1 MQITEKQ
8 KYQLKKFI
16 KELEKHRG
24 RHTELVSVYIPKDY
38 DIIKIINHLE
48 QEKGTAT
55 NIKSTATRK
64 NVIDALERMTQHLRL
79 YKRTPENGLAVF
91 SGNVAKREGQQDFQ
105 VWSIEP
111 PLPLNTR
118 IYRCDKEFV
127 LELLR
132 DMLQIK
138 EVYGLVIVDRRDAN
152 IAYLKGKTIIPLLK
166 THSEV
171 PGKTRAGGQCHVFGT
186 LVQFTSGS
194 ILKIENCHNPH
205 IVKSMIMNNLSIK
218 DSAITDK
225 WTTEKQEVYKII
237 TKNPRVVVES
247 SKDHLFFIA
256 TNEGV
261 IEKPADKLKGGDY
274 LIMPEK
280 MEIKGKVQNLNPL
293 KYYNSFKINEQG
305 KILFKQ
311 KRLKK
316 KLHQRQLAKKLG
328 ITQTA
333 VSVIELGKRNVN
345 RGLLKKLCNFF
356 SIKFEEFLDDYCNPY
371 LYRNVEL
378 PGKIDENFAQF
389 LGYYIGDGSIENGRI
404 TFFKQNTEVVLD
416 YKKKFDDFFK
426 INSSY
431 KFRENKNYYQLRFT
445 SRPLVRLIKEEFPE
459 IKKAKNSEIPKKILE
474 SPNGV
479 VASFLKGIYDAEG
492 YVAKARGVAIGI
504 NNKLLAQQ
512 IQLLLLRFSIISSL
526 HEYDNRANRYSNNPR
541 YTVDTTE
548 GKSLELFRNRINF
561 TSKEKSNKLVSLIN
575 KKSITSYVRQIIIPG
590 SKIRSIIEKAGNN
603 LELFPKVNSFFRNER
618 MMSKDV
624 FKNSILAYIKDKK
637 LYSELKK
644 IYDYPILP
652 VKISKIEVS
661 KKPTKMVDISVKG
674 QNFIANGIFV
684 HNSAARFERIREGA
698 KKDHFKKVA
707 EYMKEQFLKNKNLKG
722 IIVGGPGP
730 TKYDFIDSG
739 QITTE
744 VKKKIIAIKDLSYTG
759 DFGLN
764 ELVEKSQDVLAK
776 EGIIAE
782 KKLVDRFLELLSTK
796 PGMVSYG
803 VEEVMKNLKLG
814 AVDTLLL
821 SEKLDDK
828 KLEEF
833 ENEAKKVG
841 TDVNIISTETPE
853 GIQVRDMGKVV
864 GILRYEVSS

>member
-274 LIMPEK
+274 FIMPEK
-280 MEIKGKVQNLNPL
+280 NEIKGKVQNLNPL

-371 LYRNVEL
+371 LYSNVEL
-378 PGKIDENFAQF
+378 PGKID
-389 LGYYIGDGSIENGRI
+389 
-404 TFFKQNTEVVLD
+404 
-416 YKKKFDDFFK
+416 
-426 INSSY
+426 
-431 KFRENKNYYQLRFT
+431 
-445 SRPLVRLIKEEFPE
+445 
-459 IKKAKNSEIPKKILE
+459 
-474 SPNGV
+474 
-479 VASFLKGIYDAEG
+479 
-492 YVAKARGVAIGI
+492 
-504 NNKLLAQQ
+504 
-512 IQLLLLRFSIISSL
+512 
-526 HEYDNRANRYSNNPR
+526 
-541 YTVDTTE
+541 
-548 GKSLELFRNRINF
+548 
-561 TSKEKSNKLVSLIN
+561 
-575 KKSITSYVRQIIIPG
+575 
-590 SKIRSIIEKAGNN
+590 
-603 LELFPKVNSFFRNER
+603 
-618 MMSKDV
+618 
-624 FKNSILAYIKDKK
+624 
-637 LYSELKK
+637 
-644 IYDYPILP
+644 
-652 VKISKIEVS
+652 
-661 KKPTKMVDISVKG
+661 
-674 QNFIANGIFV
+674 
-684 HNSAARFERIREGA
+684 
-698 KKDHFKKVA
+698 
-707 EYMKEQFLKNKNLKG
+707 
-722 IIVGGPGP
+722 
-730 TKYDFIDSG
+730 
-739 QITTE
+739 
-744 VKKKIIAIKDLSYTG
+744 
-759 DFGLN
+759 
-764 ELVEKSQDVLAK
+764 
-776 EGIIAE
+776 
-782 KKLVDRFLELLSTK
+782 
-796 PGMVSYG
+796 
-803 VEEVMKNLKLG
+803 
-814 AVDTLLL
+814 
-821 SEKLDDK
+821 
-828 KLEEF
+828 
-833 ENEAKKVG
+833 
-841 TDVNIISTETPE
+841 
-853 GIQVRDMGKVV
+853 
-864 GILRYEVSS
+864 